1 MTMNNE
7 TEMKLATI
15 QQNSAD
21 LSKEFSILEA
31 GTGAKIRH
39 TTTSDDVT
47 LFNALNDSAEKV
59 EDYLGKEVTVSDIV
73 VTSADVLQDIND
85 DEDGDKENRPVVH
98 FFTTDGLHISSISNG
113 IRRAAMNLLEVGF
126 APSPEAPIIIK
137 FKEVKTKKGTAH
149 SFTLISR

>member
-126 APSPEAPIIIK
+126 APSPEAPIVIK

>member
-126 APSPEAPIIIK
+126 APSPEAPIVIN

>member
-7 TEMKLATI
+7 AEMKLATI

-21 LSKEFSILEA
+21 LSKQFSILEA

-73 VTSADVLQDIND
+73 VTSADVFQDIND

-126 APSPEAPIIIK
+126 APSPEAPIVIK

>member
-21 LSKEFSILEA
+21 LSKEFAILEA

-59 EDYLGKEVTVSDIV
+59 EDYLGEEVTVSDIV

-126 APSPEAPIIIK
+126 GPSPEAPIVIK

>member
-1 MTMNNE
+1 MNNE

-126 APSPEAPIIIK
+126 APSPESPIVIK

>member
-126 APSPEAPIIIK
+126 APSPERPIVIK

>member
-1 MTMNNE
+1 MNNE

-126 APSPEAPIIIK
+126 APSPEAPIVIK

>member
-126 APSPEAPIIIK
+126 APSPENPIVIK